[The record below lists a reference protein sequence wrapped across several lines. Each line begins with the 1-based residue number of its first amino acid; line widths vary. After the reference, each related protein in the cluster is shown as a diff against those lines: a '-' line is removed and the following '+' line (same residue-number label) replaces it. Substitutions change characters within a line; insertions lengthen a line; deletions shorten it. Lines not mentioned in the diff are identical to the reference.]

1 MIRTRTRTISDQIR
15 ASRHYNLV
23 DLFFAVKNG
32 VLNLQG
38 CKEIFYCIG
47 LRPHILTCNKSN
59 EIFRYTQKIYL
70 NNYNIA
76 PISHLQYR
84 IIYRIIMVRNK
95 Q

>member
-38 CKEIFYCIG
+38 CK
-47 LRPHILTCNKSN
+47 
-59 EIFRYTQKIYL
+59 KI
-70 NNYNIA
+70 NCE
-76 PISHLQYR
+76 
-84 IIYRIIMVRNK
+84 
-95 Q
+95 